1 VTARRNSLVARST
14 VWAHAHG
21 VVLQFIRPGKPVE
34 NAFVESFNGK
44 FRDECLSVHWFRD
57 LRDAQRIID
66 DWRHDYNT
74 VRPPPNPRSL
84 DPRRVYQDLAGPPQP
99 LRKLSAYW
107 SRKGEDVSTFAK
119 LSTSVEISVAT
130 VPRIPFLVASA
141 THLRSSMDIKRSPPS
156 KRKQYIVWGSGI
168 AAVLLISLGISRLR
182 PAAPSVE
189 FATLWADSVK
199 RGELVREV
207 RAGGTLV
214 PEHIRIIAAVTAGR
228 VEALPVRPGVTV
240 TPSTLLVELSN
251 TDVQLQAL
259 QAEQTLSQARSGL
272 ATMKTQ
278 IQQQRLSQEGTIA
291 SLKTQIENAQRVLK
305 VQEAL
310 DQKQLASAGDLAAAR
325 DLVTELR
332 KRQQLERQRLDEM
345 DTSAKEQ
352 LSLNQEQIQRLVA
365 ISREQMNRV
374 RSMTVTA
381 GETGVLQNLGPVG
394 GTTLE
399 LGQWVNPGMELAR
412 VAQPGRLKAVIR
424 VPETQ
429 AKDIALGQKAAIDT
443 RNGIVPGH
451 VMRIDPASQGGT
463 VTVEVAIDGELP
475 KGARADM
482 SIDGTIEIERLA
494 NVMYVGRPA
503 YGSPESTVGL
513 FRITDD
519 GKEAIRVNVKLG
531 RASVNT
537 IEVLSGLAV
546 GDSVIISDM
555 TQWDNVQRVRLKR

>member
-1 VTARRNSLVARST
+1 V
-14 VWAHAHG
+14 
-21 VVLQFIRPGKPVE
+21 
-34 NAFVESFNGK
+34 
-44 FRDECLSVHWFRD
+44 
-57 LRDAQRIID
+57 
-66 DWRHDYNT
+66 
-74 VRPPPNPRSL
+74 
-84 DPRRVYQDLAGPPQP
+84 
-99 LRKLSAYW
+99 
-107 SRKGEDVSTFAK
+107 
-119 LSTSVEISVAT
+119 
-130 VPRIPFLVASA
+130 
-141 THLRSSMDIKRSPPS
+141 DIKREPQS
-156 KRKQYIVWGSGI
+156 KKKQYILWGTGIVAIGAVSLMISG
-168 AAVLLISLGISRLR
+168 LK

-240 TPSTLLVELSN
+240 TPSTLIVELSN

-272 ATMKTQ
+272 ATMKTN
-278 IQQQRLSQEGTIA
+278 IQQQRLAQEGAIA
-291 SLKTQIENAQRVLK
+291 SLRTQMENAQRALK

-310 DQKQLASAGDLAAAR
+310 NQKQLASSGELAAAR
-325 DLVTELR
+325 DMVTELQ
-332 KRQQLERQRLDEM
+332 KRQQLEQQRLEEM
-345 DTSAKEQ
+345 ATSAKEQ
-352 LSLNQEQIQRLVA
+352 LALNQEQIQRLGA

-429 AKDIALGQKAAIDT
+429 AKDITVGQKATIDT

-475 KGARADM
+475 RGARADM
-482 SIDGTIEIERLA
+482 SVDGTIEIERLA

-519 GKEAIRVNVKLG
+519 GKEAVRVNVKLG